1 LLCKVFKVSRSG
13 YYNWQKHSPKRHLT
27 DNEKLIPLV
36 RKIHHDSKRTYGTRR
51 MADALKKH
59 DIPCG
64 RYRAGTLMKLAN
76 VSVRRRKKFRVTTD
90 SKHNLPV
97 APNLLNRNFNVKSPN
112 KAWASDITY
121 IWTTEGWLYLS
132 VILDLYS
139 RRVVGW
145 ALNNRINKQLVEDA
159 LRMAIWHRRPK
170 PGTIFHSDRGSQ
182 YCSLDFQKLLKGQKL
197 ISSMSRKGDCWDNAV
212 VESFFGTLKTE
223 QVVFTK
229 YRTRA
234 EAKQDIIDYIEMFYN
249 SKRSHSYLGYVSPL
263 EFEQERNYQLA
274 A

>member
-1 LLCKVFKVSRSG
+1 VFKVSRSG

-212 VESFFGTLKTE
+212 VESFFWNFEDGTGCLYK
-223 QVVFTK
+223 
-229 YRTRA
+229 
-234 EAKQDIIDYIEMFYN
+234 I
-249 SKRSHSYLGYVSPL
+249 
-263 EFEQERNYQLA
+263 
-274 A
+274 